1 MMMIALALAFTPPS
15 VRHVR
20 TTTIAMAATPKS
32 FEDALADAPTL
43 CAALQAGEAPEGLG
57 QFVASS
63 AGARG
68 FFVHYLTGDEWTCA
82 DKEEVPAA
90 LVSSLQAAKSPAT
103 VEIMLMNVV
112 MSAATAVAH
121 RRAGREEQATTSERT
136 SARAGIL
143 VRTMWESLPE
153 LRDSFDALS
162 EAVQSEFLVE
172 APPARVAVDE
182 WVAFLARWSYDQE
195 QTQIVADALAEIKGA
210 APKP

>member
-1 MMMIALALAFTPPS
+1 MMMIAVALAFTPPS

-90 LVSSLQAAKSPAT
+90 RRYLMGTRGAVVS
-103 VEIMLMNVV
+103 I
-112 MSAATAVAH
+112 
-121 RRAGREEQATTSERT
+121 RREED
-136 SARAGIL
+136 
-143 VRTMWESLPE
+143 
-153 LRDSFDALS
+153 LRRRRVSKGCHLLS
-162 EAVQSEFLVE
+162 RS
-172 APPARVAVDE
+172 RI
-182 WVAFLARWSYDQE
+182 Y
-195 QTQIVADALAEIKGA
+195 
-210 APKP
+210 